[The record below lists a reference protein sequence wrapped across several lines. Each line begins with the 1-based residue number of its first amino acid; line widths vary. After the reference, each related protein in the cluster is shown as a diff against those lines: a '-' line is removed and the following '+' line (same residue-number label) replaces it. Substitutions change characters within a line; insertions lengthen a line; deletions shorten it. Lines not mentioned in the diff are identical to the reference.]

1 MEVEY
6 IIEKLGEYL
15 GGIDVDKVKKTLKN
29 KSTGVEKLIGIPI
42 SGDEDLEGLECLRI
56 KAFID
61 AYEEE
66 EKRLITLYRELKTSG
81 VAPSDMTSLK
91 NKIRRIRKQL
101 RVYKEMEKR
110 CQTRQASQ
118 GVDK

>member
-6 IIEKLGEYL
+6 IIERLGEYL
-15 GGIDVDKVKKTLKN
+15 GGIDVDKVKKALNN
-29 KSTGVEKLIGIPI
+29 KHMGVERLLGISI
-42 SGDEDLEGLECLRI
+42 NGDEDLETLECLRI
-56 KAFID
+56 RAFID

-66 EKRLITLYRELKTSG
+66 EKRLIALYRELKTSG

-91 NKIRRIRKQL
+91 KKIRQIRKRR

-110 CQTRQASQ
+110 CQTRRISL
-118 GVDK
+118 DK